1 MVFHP
6 GVPLA
11 RLGPPPATFFRPSG
25 TLRSHQIP
33 APAIDP
39 SRDFARLLTVGPGGA
54 GEIRYGQGKG
64 KNLVLKGYIL
74 ARFFT
79 NGIWCLSTPKAT
91 RMILCM
97 IAPMAT
103 FFAFPLLVNAL

>member
-1 MVFHP
+1 LRGTQFPSSADAWVDA
-6 GVPLA
+6 A
-11 RLGPPPATFFRPSG
+11 RSPR
-25 TLRSHQIP
+25 R
-33 APAIDP
+33 
-39 SRDFARLLTVGPGGA
+39 PGGT

-64 KNLVLKGYIL
+64 KDLVLKGYIL

-79 NGIWCLSTPKAT
+79 NGVWCLSTPNAT

-103 FFAFPLLVNAL
+103 FFAFPLLVKAL

>member
-1 MVFHP
+1 MTAHAAGIKP
-6 GVPLA
+6 KVPWHE
-11 RLGPPPATFFRPSG
+11 PTP
-25 TLRSHQIP
+25 
-33 APAIDP
+33 IDP
-39 SRDFARLLTVGPGGA
+39 TRPCGAREG
-54 GEIRYGQGKG
+54 RYGQGKG

-79 NGIWCLSTPKAT
+79 NGVWCLSTPKAT

-103 FFAFPLLVNAL
+103 FFAFPLLVKAL